1 VLRRRGLHLTAA
13 RRTLLESRAIALPLS
28 YLIWGSYVLIVIA
41 WVPIVAAYRLA
52 TFRRDAN
59 RMRVGRVLRRAGALA
74 VAINP
79 FWDFRVIRED
89 AGRIDPRR
97 AHLFVAN
104 HRSMADIFL
113 LCLLPWEIKFLSKE
127 SVFRIPL
134 LGWLMR
140 TAGDVPLAR
149 GDKDS
154 ARAALEQ
161 MRRRLTE
168 GASVIV
174 FPEGTRSADG
184 SLAPFREG
192 AFRLALEVSA
202 DVVPLAIRGTETALP
217 KHSLVFAPTTATVT
231 VLAPVETAGSSS
243 ADASGVAE
251 RVRGDIARGL
261 GLDGDAASG

>member
-1 VLRRRGLHLTAA
+1 LLRLLQRRVVAA
-13 RRTLLESRAIALPLS
+13 PLS
-28 YLIWGSYVLIVIA
+28 YLIWAAYVLIVIA
-41 WVPIVAAYRLA
+41 WVPVVAAYRLA

-79 FWDFRVIRED
+79 FWDFHVEVEGVRDSASGSV
-89 AGRIDPRR
+89 DPARP
-97 AHLFVAN
+97 HLFVAN

-113 LCLLPWEIKFLSKE
+113 VCLLPWEVKFLSKE

-140 TAGDVPLAR
+140 TAGDIPLAR

-154 ARAALEQ
+154 AREAIEQ
-161 MRRRLTE
+161 MRRRLAD

-192 AFRLALEVSA
+192 AFRLALELSA

-231 VLAPVETAGSSS
+231 VLAPVETAGSSA
-243 ADASGVAE
+243 ADAPRLAE
-251 RVRGDIARGL
+251 RVRGEIARGL
-261 GLDGDAASG
+261 GLDIERSLGLK

>member
-1 VLRRRGLHLTAA
+1 LDFGFWIEILR
-13 RRTLLESRAIALPLS
+13 LLERRVVAMPLS
-28 YLIWGSYVLIVIA
+28 SVIWLAYVLIVIA

-79 FWDFRVIRED
+79 FWDFHVEAVAD
-89 AGRIDPRR
+89 AAGTGSVDPRR
-97 AHLFVAN
+97 PHLFVAN
-104 HRSMADIFL
+104 HRSMADVFL
-113 LCLLPWEIKFLSKE
+113 LCLLPWEIKFLSKD

-140 TAGDVPLAR
+140 TAGDIPLSR
-149 GDKDS
+149 GDRDS
-154 ARAALEQ
+154 ARAAIEQ
-161 MRRRLTE
+161 MRGRLTE

-192 AFRLALEVSA
+192 AFRLALELGI

-217 KHSLVFAPTTATVT
+217 KHSLIFSPTAATVT
-231 VLAPVETAGSSS
+231 VLPPVETAGSG
-243 ADASGVAE
+243 AAGDASGLAE
-251 RVRGDIARGL
+251 RVRGAIGRSL
-261 GLDGDAASG
+261 GLQ

>member
-1 VLRRRGLHLTAA
+1 MDFGFWIDSDSDLR
-13 RRTLLESRAIALPLS
+13 LLERRVVAVPLS
-28 YLIWGSYVLIVIA
+28 YLLWGAYVLIVIA

-52 TFRRDAN
+52 TFRTDAN

-79 FWDFRVIRED
+79 FWDFHVVRD
-89 AGRIDPRR
+89 GAGSVSLDPAR

-113 LCLLPWEIKFLSKE
+113 ACLLPWEVKFLSKE

-140 TAGDVPLAR
+140 TAGDISLAR

-154 ARAALEQ
+154 AREALEQ
-161 MRRRLTE
+161 MRRRLTD

-192 AFRLALEVSA
+192 AFRLALELSI

-231 VLAPVETAGSSS
+231 VLAPVETAGSSP
-243 ADASGVAE
+243 ADAPTLAE
-251 RVRGDIARGL
+251 RVRGEIERSL
-261 GLDGDAASG
+261 GLQ

>member
-1 VLRRRGLHLTAA
+1 VLRRRGLRLTTA
-13 RRTLLESRAIALPLS
+13 RRKLLESRAIALPLS
-28 YLIWGSYVLIVIA
+28 YLLWAAYVLIVVS
-41 WVPIVAAYRLA
+41 WVPVVGVYRLF

-79 FWDFRVIRED
+79 FWDFHVD
-89 AGRIDPRR
+89 AAPDAAASIDPRR
-97 AHLFVAN
+97 PHLFVAN

-113 LCLLPWEIKFLSKE
+113 LCLLPWEIKFLSKD

-154 ARAALEQ
+154 ARAAIEQ
-161 MRRRLTE
+161 MRGRLTD

-192 AFRLALEVSA
+192 ALRLALELAV

-217 KHSLVFAPTTATVT
+217 KHSLVFSPTTATVT
-231 VLAPVETAGSSS
+231 VLPPVETAGSG
-243 ADASGVAE
+243 AAEAPRLAE
-251 RVRGDIARGL
+251 RVRDDIGRAL
-261 GLDGDAASG
+261 GLQ

>member
-1 VLRRRGLHLTAA
+1 VVLRRRGLPLTAS
-13 RRTLLESRAIALPLS
+13 RRAILQSRAVAFPLS
-28 YLIWGSYVLIVIA
+28 YLIWAGYVAIVIA
-41 WVPIVAAYRLA
+41 WVPIVAVYRLA
-52 TFRRDAN
+52 TFFRDRN

-79 FWDFRVIRED
+79 FWDFRVEL
-89 AGRIDPRR
+89 AGSPDPARPR
-97 AHLFVAN
+97 LFVAN

-113 LCLLPWEIKFLSKE
+113 ICLLPWEMKFLSKV

-140 TAGDVPLAR
+140 TAGDIPLSR

-161 MRRRLTE
+161 MRNRLQE
-168 GASVIV
+168 GASVVV

-184 SLAPFREG
+184 TLAPFREG
-192 AFRLALEVSA
+192 AFRLALELAV
-202 DVVPLAIRGTETALP
+202 DIVPLAIAGTEEALP

-231 VLAPVETAGSSS
+231 VLPPVATAGVGL
-243 ADASGVAE
+243 DAAGLAE
-251 RVRGDIARGL
+251 KVRTEIARRL
-261 GLDGDAASG
+261 GLPTIE

>member
-1 VLRRRGLHLTAA
+1 LLKLLQRRVVAT
-13 RRTLLESRAIALPLS
+13 PLS
-28 YLIWGSYVLIVIA
+28 YLIWAAYVLIVIA
-41 WVPIVAAYRLA
+41 WVPIVAAYRIA

-79 FWDFRVIRED
+79 FWDFHVELEGVRE
-89 AGRIDPRR
+89 AGSLDPARP
-97 AHLFVAN
+97 HLFVAN

-113 LCLLPWEIKFLSKE
+113 VCLLPWEVKFLSKE

-140 TAGDVPLAR
+140 TAGDIPLAR

-154 ARAALEQ
+154 AREAIEQ

-192 AFRLALEVSA
+192 AFRLAAELSA

-231 VLAPVETAGSSS
+231 VLAPIETAGST
-243 ADASGVAE
+243 AVEAPRLAE
-251 RVRGDIARGL
+251 RVRGEIARGL
-261 GLDGDAASG
+261 GLDVERSLGLK

>member
-1 VLRRRGLHLTAA
+1 MDFGFWIRTQILR
-13 RRTLLESRAIALPLS
+13 LLERRVVAAPLS
-28 YLIWGSYVLIVIA
+28 YLLWAAYVLIVVS

-79 FWDFRVIRED
+79 FWDFHVDVVPD
-89 AGRIDPRR
+89 AAASIDPRR
-97 AHLFVAN
+97 PHLFVAN

-140 TAGDVPLAR
+140 TAGDIPLSR

-154 ARAALEQ
+154 ARAAIAQ
-161 MRRRLTE
+161 MRGRLTD

-192 AFRLALEVSA
+192 AFRLALELAV

-231 VLAPVETAGSSS
+231 VLPPVETVGSGA
-243 ADASGVAE
+243 ADAPRLAE
-251 RVRGDIARGL
+251 RVRADIGRSL
-261 GLDGDAASG
+261 GLH

>member
-1 VLRRRGLHLTAA
+1 
-13 RRTLLESRAIALPLS
+13 
-28 YLIWGSYVLIVIA
+28 
-41 WVPIVAAYRLA
+41 
-52 TFRRDAN
+52 
-59 RMRVGRVLRRAGALA
+59 MRVGRVLRRAGALA

-79 FWDFRVIRED
+79 FWDFHVEVEAVRD
-89 AGRIDPRR
+89 GADSLDPAR

-113 LCLLPWEIKFLSKE
+113 ACLLPWEVKFLSKE

-140 TAGDVPLAR
+140 TAGDIPLAR

-154 ARAALEQ
+154 AREALEQ
-161 MRRRLTE
+161 MRRRLTD

-192 AFRLALEVSA
+192 AFRLALELSA

-231 VLAPVETAGSSS
+231 VLAPVETAGSSA
-243 ADASGVAE
+243 ADAPRLAE
-251 RVRGDIARGL
+251 RVRGDIERSL
-261 GLDGDAASG
+261 GLK